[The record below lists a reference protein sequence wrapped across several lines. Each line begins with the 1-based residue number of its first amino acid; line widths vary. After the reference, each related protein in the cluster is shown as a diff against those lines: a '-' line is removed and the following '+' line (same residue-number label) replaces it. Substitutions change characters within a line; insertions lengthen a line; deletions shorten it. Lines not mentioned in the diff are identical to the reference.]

1 MITSDSKLDLLGYS
15 IDSKLDLLKQRY
27 AEMIVDSM
35 DMDTLVNIAVDGITQ
50 NIKDW
55 EEIDI
60 KEEVIDLYGSMT
72 WDQLNT

>member
-1 MITSDSKLDLLGYS
+1 MITS
-15 IDSKLDLLKQRY
+15 DSKLDLLKQRY

>member
-1 MITSDSKLDLLGYS
+1 MITS
-15 IDSKLDLLKQRY
+15 DSKLDLLKQRY

-55 EEIDI
+55 DEIDI

>member
-1 MITSDSKLDLLGYS
+1 MITS
-15 IDSKLDLLKQRY
+15 DSKLDLLKQRY

-55 EEIDI
+55 DEIDI

-72 WDQLNT
+72 LDQLNT

>member
-1 MITSDSKLDLLGYS
+1 MITS
-15 IDSKLDLLKQRY
+15 DSKLDLLKQRY

-35 DMDTLVNIAVDGITQ
+35 DMDTLVTIAVDGITQ

>member
-1 MITSDSKLDLLGYS
+1 
-15 IDSKLDLLKQRY
+15 
-27 AEMIVDSM
+27 MIVDSM

>member
-1 MITSDSKLDLLGYS
+1 MITS
-15 IDSKLDLLKQRY
+15 DSKLDLLKQRY

-35 DMDTLVNIAVDGITQ
+35 DMDTLVNIALDGITQ